1 MTQKKRTSS
10 RLRHDARERVK
21 VTGEK
26 YTTALKAG
34 MDAGSSS
41 SRAGGRDQGEEPAG
55 PADTQR
61 APDDTR
67 DRS

>member
-10 RLRHDARERVK
+10 RLRHDARARMK
-21 VTGEK
+21 VTGEQ
-26 YTTALKAG
+26 YTTALQAV
-34 MDAGSSS
+34 MEAGSSS

-55 PADTQR
+55 PADT
-61 APDDTR
+61 R

>member
-1 MTQKKRTSS
+1 MTQNKRTSS
-10 RLRHDARERVK
+10 RLRHDARERMK
-21 VTGEK
+21 MTGEK
-26 YTTALKAG
+26 YTVALKAV
-34 MDAGSSS
+34 MDAGSSN
-41 SRAGGRDQGEEPAG
+41 SRAAGREQGEEQAG

>member
-26 YTTALKAG
+26 YTTALKAV
-34 MDAGSSS
+34 MGSSS